1 MTEKNSIY
9 IILIIVLLL
18 GIIILLSGV
27 KICKIPYDKA
37 SLNGRYIDTRY
48 KYISEPFIADPLSK
62 VDPLIESSIDM
73 IEIAYTQSVD
83 QEKQNKKIGE
93 LKDQISI
100 LENKIKV
107 LDQII

>member
-1 MTEKNSIY
+1 MT
-9 IILIIVLLL
+9 
-18 GIIILLSGV
+18 IIILLSGIKV
-27 KICKIPYDKA
+27 CKIPYDKA
-37 SLNGRYIDTRY
+37 SSNGRYIDTRY
-48 KYISEPFIADPLSK
+48 KYISEPFIDTPADPLINLSK
-62 VDPLIESSIDM
+62 DM

-83 QEKQNKKIGE
+83 QEKQNKRIGE